1 MLRGRCKQRPST
13 IDSRIERSLEG
24 RCWQR
29 PRGTALSAA
38 LHELG
43 FEDVFELADG
53 LGQSEVFFG

>member
-13 IDSRIERSLEG
+13 IDIRIERSLEG

-29 PRGTALSAA
+29 PRGAALSAA
-38 LHELG
+38 LHEFG

>member
-1 MLRGRCKQRPST
+1 MLRGRCEQRPST
-13 IDSRIERSLEG
+13 IDIRIVRSLEG
-24 RCWQR
+24 RCLQR
-29 PRGTALSAA
+29 PRGAALCAA

>member
-13 IDSRIERSLEG
+13 IDIRIERSLEG
-24 RCWQR
+24 RCLQR
-29 PRGTALSAA
+29 PRGAA